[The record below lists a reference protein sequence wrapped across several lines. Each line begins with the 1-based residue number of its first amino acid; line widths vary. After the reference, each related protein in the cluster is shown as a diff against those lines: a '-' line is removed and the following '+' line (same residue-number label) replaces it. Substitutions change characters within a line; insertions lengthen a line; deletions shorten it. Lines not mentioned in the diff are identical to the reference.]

1 MADEDEGLS
10 LATIMKI
17 AGSIPIL
24 LGIMIIFNP
33 SGSLVNGDQL
43 TKSGLMVGRYVGI
56 LAIIFGVSHWVVS
69 IYTTENLH
77 MFARF
82 FAMGHISI
90 GGMDFWNYFRG
101 NVDYDAASIV
111 GSVFPFALAL
121 LLLLSSKAP
130 ESLEE

>member
-69 IYTTENLH
+69 I
-77 MFARF
+77 
-82 FAMGHISI
+82 
-90 GGMDFWNYFRG
+90 
-101 NVDYDAASIV
+101 
-111 GSVFPFALAL
+111 
-121 LLLLSSKAP
+121 
-130 ESLEE
+130 